1 VPLRETTTPELI
13 LFDGRIFTQEASCPR
28 ASALMVRGERIVAV
42 GESSEILSLAGP
54 RTARLSLEGRTVW
67 PGLVDAH
74 LHLDWIARGLTG
86 VAAETATR
94 AECLARVRARV
105 ERAAPGEWILGS
117 GWNHNAWGGV
127 YGTRAELDWV
137 APHNPV
143 ALTAKSGHAAWV
155 NSRALEAAE
164 ITGST
169 TDPPGGRIGRAADGT
184 PDGLLFEKAIELV
197 TRAQPE
203 FTGVALV
210 AALARTQ
217 DDLVRLGLTAVHDF
231 SSPSTWEALQDIHTR
246 GSLHLRVVKN
256 LPGSELERLLEMG
269 LRSGA
274 GDEWLRLGHLKF
286 FADGALGP
294 RTAAMVEPYEG
305 EPGNRGMLVSEREV
319 LIERGREATL
329 GGWPLAVHA
338 IGDRAV
344 HEVMEAFAVLRTL
357 EAERGIP
364 PEARRHRIEHLQL
377 VSQEDLPRLAEMGIV
392 ASMQPSH
399 APSDR
404 RTAERYWGARCVR
417 AYAWR
422 SQLTAG
428 AHLAFGSDAP
438 VEPANPFEGLHA
450 AVTRRGADGEPDEA
464 GWYPEQRL
472 TLAEALR
479 AYTLGPA
486 YAAGMENEIGILA
499 AGRIADLII
508 LDEDPFA
515 LAAEALRGL
524 KPRATMVGGQW
535 AWREF

>member
-1 VPLRETTTPELI
+1 
-13 LFDGRIFTQEASCPR
+13 
-28 ASALMVRGERIVAV
+28 M
-42 GESSEILSLAGP
+42 
-54 RTARLSLEGRTVW
+54 
-67 PGLVDAH
+67 
-74 LHLDWIARGLTG
+74 
-86 VAAETATR
+86 
-94 AECLARVRARV
+94 
-105 ERAAPGEWILGS
+105 
-117 GWNHNAWGGV
+117 
-127 YGTRAELDWV
+127 
-137 APHNPV
+137 
-143 ALTAKSGHAAWV
+143 
-155 NSRALEAAE
+155 
-164 ITGST
+164 
-169 TDPPGGRIGRAADGT
+169 
-184 PDGLLFEKAIELV
+184 
-197 TRAQPE
+197 
-203 FTGVALV
+203 
-210 AALARTQ
+210 
-217 DDLVRLGLTAVHDF
+217 
-231 SSPSTWEALQDIHTR
+231 
-246 GSLHLRVVKN
+246 VKN

-274 GDEWLRLGHLKF
+274 GDAWLRLGHLKF

-305 EPGNRGMLVSEREV
+305 EPGNRGMLVTEREA
-319 LIERGREATL
+319 LIERGRVATL

-404 RTAERYWGARCVR
+404 RTAEQYWGPRCVR

-450 AVTRRGADGEPDEA
+450 AITRRGADGEPDEA

-479 AYTLGPA
+479 AFTLGPA

-499 AGRIADLII
+499 VGRVADLII
-508 LDEDPFA
+508 S
-515 LAAEALRGL
+515 R
-524 KPRATMVGGQW
+524 
-535 AWREF
+535 